1 MKRWLILCS
10 ALALPPILAAQ
21 QPPDSTPRTQPAAS
35 STPTSSSTATA
46 GVAPVT
52 TEAADLVKARI
63 ARVLRARGINPALAE
78 YWRLHDADSTSTPE
92 SLLNDLGYD
101 LLKQSRVDDAIRA
114 FRANIAAYPESP
126 RVYEAIGDAYLAGGH
141 RTAARDGYRRAAE
154 LDSTMTRSRR
164 LADSLNAHLRH

>member
-1 MKRWLILCS
+1 MKLWLVLFG
-10 ALALPPILAAQ
+10 AVVLAGQSVNAQ
-21 QPPDSTPRTQPAAS
+21 QVADSAATRASDS
-35 STPTSSSTATA
+35 SR
-46 GVAPVT
+46 V
-52 TEAADLVKARI
+52 RI
-63 ARVLRARGINPALAE
+63 TRVLRARGINPAVAE
-78 YWRLHDADSTSTPE
+78 FWRLREQDSTATPE
-92 SLLNDLGYD
+92 SLLNDIGYD

>member
-1 MKRWLILCS
+1 MKLWLVFLS
-10 ALALPPILAAQ
+10 ALALTGNSVNAQ
-21 QPPDSTPRTQPAAS
+21 QVPDSTATHATDS
-35 STPTSSSTATA
+35 SK
-46 GVAPVT
+46 V
-52 TEAADLVKARI
+52 RI
-63 ARVLRARGINPALAE
+63 TRVLRTKGINPAVAE
-78 YWRLHDADSTSTPE
+78 FWRLREQDSTATPE
-92 SLLNDLGYD
+92 SLLNDIGYD

-114 FRANIAAYPESP
+114 FRANIAAYPDSP

>member
-10 ALALPPILAAQ
+10 ALALPTLVAAQ
-21 QPPDSTPRTQPAAS
+21 QPTDSTTPTQPAAS
-35 STPTSSSTATA
+35 STPASTPIPATDA
-46 GVAPVT
+46 APLT
-52 TEAADLVKARI
+52 PAADSAKARI
-63 ARVLRARGINPALAE
+63 ARVLRAKGINPAIAE
-78 YWRLHDADSTSTPE
+78 YWRLHNQDSTATPE
-92 SLLNDLGYD
+92 SLLNDIGYD

-154 LDSTMTRSRR
+154 LDSTMARSRR

>member
-1 MKRWLILCS
+1 M
-10 ALALPPILAAQ
+10 
-21 QPPDSTPRTQPAAS
+21 T
-35 STPTSSSTATA
+35 
-46 GVAPVT
+46 
-52 TEAADLVKARI
+52 
-63 ARVLRARGINPALAE
+63 RVLRTKGINPALAE
-78 YWRLHDADSTSTPE
+78 YWRWRDRDSASTPE

-126 RVYEAIGDAYLAGGH
+126 HVYEAIGDAYLAGGH

-154 LDSTMTRSRR
+154 LDSTMLRSRR

>member
-1 MKRWLILCS
+1 MKLWLVFLS
-10 ALALPPILAAQ
+10 ALALAGNSASAQ
-21 QPPDSTPRTQPAAS
+21 QAPDSTATRTSDSAK
-35 STPTSSSTATA
+35 
-46 GVAPVT
+46 
-52 TEAADLVKARI
+52 VKI
-63 ARVLRARGINPALAE
+63 MRVLRSKGINPAVAE
-78 YWRLHDADSTSTPE
+78 FWRLREQDSTATPE
-92 SLLNDLGYD
+92 SLLNDIGYD

>member
-1 MKRWLILCS
+1 MKIWLILCA
-10 ALALPPILAAQ
+10 ALALPRVVFAQ
-21 QPPDSTPRTQPAAS
+21 QPTDTTPTPPAAS
-35 STPTSSSTATA
+35 STSTSRSTSPATDT
-46 GVAPVT
+46 APPDPVVDS
-52 TEAADLVKARI
+52 AKARI
-63 ARVLRARGINPALAE
+63 MRVLRSKGINPALAE
-78 YWRLHDADSTSTPE
+78 YWRLRAQDSTATPE

-101 LLKQSRVDDAIRA
+101 LLKQTRVDDAIRA
-114 FRANIAAYPESP
+114 FRANIAAYPGSP

>member
-1 MKRWLILCS
+1 MKSWLILS
-10 ALALPPILAAQ
+10 ALTLPAIVVAQ
-21 QPPDSTPRTQPAAS
+21 QPIDSTAAAPATSSTPSAISTPRKTDTAA
-35 STPTSSSTATA
+35 TTAA
-46 GVAPVT
+46 AESAQVRVART
-52 TEAADLVKARI
+52 
-63 ARVLRARGINPALAE
+63 LRTRGINPAIAE
-78 YWRLHDADSTSTPE
+78 YWRLREQDSTSTPE
-92 SLLNDLGYD
+92 TLLNDIGYD

-154 LDSTMTRSRR
+154 LDSTMNRSRR

>member
-1 MKRWLILCS
+1 MKRWMILCG
-10 ALALPPILAAQ
+10 ALALPPVVAAQ
-21 QPPDSTPRTQPAAS
+21 EPAGSTTPIQPAAS
-35 STPTSSSTATA
+35 STPTSTSTPPGEAPLPTA
-46 GVAPVT
+46 ASDSAKV
-52 TEAADLVKARI
+52 RI
-63 ARVLRARGINPALAE
+63 SRALRTKGINAAVAE
-78 YWRLHDADSTSTPE
+78 YWRLHDQDSTATPE
-92 SLLNDLGYD
+92 SLLNELGYD

-114 FRANIAAYPESP
+114 FRANIAAYPNSP

>member
-1 MKRWLILCS
+1 MKLWLILCG
-10 ALALPPILAAQ
+10 ALALPAILPAQ
-21 QPPDSTPRTQPAAS
+21 QPADS
-35 STPTSSSTATA
+35 ATA
-46 GVAPVT
+46 S
-52 TEAADLVKARI
+52 ADSAKVRI
-63 ARVLRARGINPALAE
+63 GRVLRARGINPALAE
-78 YWRLHDADSTSTPE
+78 YWRIHDQDSTATPE
-92 SLLNDLGYD
+92 SLLNDLGHD
-101 LLKQSRVDDAIRA
+101 LLEQSRVDDAIRA

>member
-1 MKRWLILCS
+1 
-10 ALALPPILAAQ
+10 
-21 QPPDSTPRTQPAAS
+21 
-35 STPTSSSTATA
+35 
-46 GVAPVT
+46 
-52 TEAADLVKARI
+52 
-63 ARVLRARGINPALAE
+63 
-78 YWRLHDADSTSTPE
+78 
-92 SLLNDLGYD
+92 LLNDLGYD

-126 RVYEAIGDAYLAGGH
+126 RVYQAIGDAYLAGGH

>member
-1 MKRWLILCS
+1 MKRWLILCG

-21 QPPDSTPRTQPAAS
+21 QPPDSTTSTQPAAS
-35 STPTSSSTATA
+35 STPTSSSTPAA
-46 GVAPVT
+46 SDAPLS
-52 TEAADLVKARI
+52 ASADSAKARI
-63 ARVLRARGINPALAE
+63 ARALRTKGINPALAE
-78 YWRLHDADSTSTPE
+78 YWRLHDQDSTATPE
-92 SLLNDLGYD
+92 RLLNDLGYD

>member
-1 MKRWLILCS
+1 MKRWLILCG

-21 QPPDSTPRTQPAAS
+21 QPPDSTASTQPAAS
-35 STPTSSSTATA
+35 STPTSTSTPAA
-46 GVAPVT
+46 SDAPLS
-52 TEAADLVKARI
+52 ASADSAKARI
-63 ARVLRARGINPALAE
+63 IRLLRSKGINPALAE
-78 YWRLHDADSTSTPE
+78 YWRLHDQDSTATPE
-92 SLLNDLGYD
+92 RLLNELGYD

>member
-1 MKRWLILCS
+1 MKLWLVLLS
-10 ALALPPILAAQ
+10 ALALAGNSAQAQ
-21 QPPDSTPRTQPAAS
+21 QAPDST
-35 STPTSSSTATA
+35 ATH
-46 GVAPVT
+46 
-52 TEAADLVKARI
+52 AADSAKVKI
-63 ARVLRARGINPALAE
+63 TRVLRAKGINPAVAE
-78 YWRLHDADSTSTPE
+78 FWRLREQDSTATPE
-92 SLLNDLGYD
+92 SLLNDIGYD
-101 LLKQSRVDDAIRA
+101 LLKQSRVEDAIRA

>member
-1 MKRWLILCS
+1 MKRWLILCG
-10 ALALPPILAAQ
+10 ALALPSVASAQ
-21 QPPDSTPRTQPAAS
+21 QPTDSTTPIQSAAS
-35 STPTSSSTATA
+35 SAPRSTSTPPSEAFLATA
-46 GVAPVT
+46 ASDS
-52 TEAADLVKARI
+52 AKIRI
-63 ARVLRARGINPALAE
+63 ARVLRTKGINPAVAE
-78 YWRLHDADSTSTPE
+78 YWRLHDQDSTATPE

>member
-1 MKRWLILCS
+1 MKLWLVILS
-10 ALALPPILAAQ
+10 ALALTGNSVNAQ
-21 QPPDSTPRTQPAAS
+21 QVADSTAS
-35 STPTSSSTATA
+35 HASDSSK
-46 GVAPVT
+46 V
-52 TEAADLVKARI
+52 RI
-63 ARVLRARGINPALAE
+63 ARVLRTKGINPAVAE
-78 YWRLHDADSTSTPE
+78 FWRLREQDSTATSE
-92 SLLNDLGYD
+92 SLLNDIGYD

-114 FRANIAAYPESP
+114 FRANIAAYPDSP